1 MDIQAKFEEQLAA
14 RRERLAGV
22 ASAWEAL
29 ERAREGVREAE
40 AVWARVWKS
49 ALADGVPEGDL
60 RAAGVVGPGEEP
72 KRRRASRSKRPVG
85 SGGVASQE

>member
-14 RRERLAGV
+14 RRELLAGV
-22 ASAWEAL
+22 SVSWEAL

-40 AVWARVWKS
+40 AGWAREWRA
-49 ALADGVPEGDL
+49 ALAAGVPEGDL

-72 KRRRASRSKRPVG
+72 KRRRASRSKRPV
-85 SGGVASQE
+85 VASEE